1 MRGFGCALFVLEE
14 KRMEYYNFPGFDKLE
29 EGSPLYLALPLCEI
43 LHSFLDNR
51 DFSYIS
57 AAMYPIELVELIL
70 HYLKY
75 DKKIDRA
82 KIKDFE
88 KKYLTE
94 DSLCPIEKLLA
105 AEDSDKFFQMVADL
119 KKLSQI

>member
-1 MRGFGCALFVLEE
+1 MKYC
-14 KRMEYYNFPGFDKLE
+14 NFPGFDKLE

-43 LHSFLDNR
+43 LHSFLGDR

-105 AEDSDKFFQMVADL
+105 AEDSDIFFQMLADL

>member
-1 MRGFGCALFVLEE
+1 
-14 KRMEYYNFPGFDKLE
+14 MEHYNFPGFDKLE

-43 LHSFLDNR
+43 LHSFLGDR

-70 HYLKY
+70 HFLKY
-75 DKKIDRA
+75 DKKIDQD
-82 KIKDFE
+82 KIKDFGD
-88 KKYLTE
+88 KYLTE

-105 AEDSDKFFQMVADL
+105 VEDSDKFFQMIADL
-119 KKLSQI
+119 KKLAQM

>member
-1 MRGFGCALFVLEE
+1 M
-14 KRMEYYNFPGFDKLE
+14 KHYNFPGFDKLE
-29 EGSPLYLALPLCEI
+29 EGSPLYLTLPLCKI
-43 LHSFLDNR
+43 LQSFLGDR

-75 DKKIDRA
+75 DKKIDRV
-82 KIKDFE
+82 KIKNFS

-94 DSLCPIEKLLA
+94 DSLCPIEVLLA
-105 AEDSDKFFQMVADL
+105 ADGSDKFFQMVADL
-119 KKLSQI
+119 KKLAEM

>member
-1 MRGFGCALFVLEE
+1 M
-14 KRMEYYNFPGFDKLE
+14 KNNNFPGFDKLE

-43 LHSFLDNR
+43 LHSFLGDR

-70 HYLKY
+70 HYLEY
-75 DKKIDRA
+75 DKKIDQA
-82 KIKDFE
+82 KIKDFWE
-88 KKYLTE
+88 KYLTE
-94 DSLCPIEKLLA
+94 DSLCPIEELLA

-119 KKLSQI
+119 KKLTQM